1 LICSEA
7 RDAKDRAE
15 DGHMVAMERMGTM
28 MRENSKLS
36 DQIRQVD
43 RKHKDE
49 IRDLESMMKRRG
61 DEHEKAM
68 SELESM
74 IKGME
79 TEFEAAK
86 KALLKSHEGELASIN
101 LLLDDARR

>member
-1 LICSEA
+1 
-7 RDAKDRAE
+7 
-15 DGHMVAMERMGTM
+15 MERMGTM

-79 TEFEAAK
+79 TEFETAK
-86 KALLKSHEGELASIN
+86 TALLKSHEGELASIN